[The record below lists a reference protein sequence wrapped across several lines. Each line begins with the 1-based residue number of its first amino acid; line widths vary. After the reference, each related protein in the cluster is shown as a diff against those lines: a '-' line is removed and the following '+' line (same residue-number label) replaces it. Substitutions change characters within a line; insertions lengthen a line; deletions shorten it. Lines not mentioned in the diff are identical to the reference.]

1 MSALARRPAWRPPIV
16 LHRPLGR
23 DMYAD
28 AGIYGQDVGLVFLS
42 DQPSPNHQR
51 GDKGG

>member
-23 DMYAD
+23 DMYAF
-28 AGIYGQDVGLVFLS
+28 GIHEQDVGLVFLS

-51 GDKGG
+51 RDKGG

>member
-1 MSALARRPAWRPPIV
+1 MSALARRPAWRPCMV

-28 AGIYGQDVGLVFLS
+28 AGIHGQDVSSGLFIR
-42 DQPSPNHQR
+42 PA
-51 GDKGG
+51 